1 MPYKKKTR
9 LYISMLCALAGAM
22 SASATDAGHY
32 TSSSVLSSGRW
43 VKIRVNE
50 SGIQQITNEQL
61 REWGFDDPS
70 AVTVYGFGGVA
81 GVSEL
86 LDESVPDDLPQQP
99 VVYRDDRLLFYGEAN
114 WRPNL
119 VYFSAKSASVA
130 VCPDVERN
138 NVADAGYYF
147 ITDSQPVKK
156 PEIIPYRPFVSSP
169 FVRCHWSIATEEEEL
184 TIPVR
189 QGQLYFGRDISQD
202 SDTVRY
208 SFPLDDL
215 YFESSSITYSKV
227 VFHDILVGSGKNL
240 QYTLTYPHRGDIINK
255 TINLDNS
262 NSHVQF
268 STNAAVSDSTC
279 RCRCRAPRHRLT

>member
-61 REWGFDDPS
+61 REWGFDNPS

-99 VVYRDDRLLFYGEAN
+99 VVYLSL
-114 WRPNL
+114 
-119 VYFSAKSASVA
+119 
-130 VCPDVERN
+130 
-138 NVADAGYYF
+138 
-147 ITDSQPVKK
+147 IH
-156 PEIIPYRPFVSSP
+156 I
-169 FVRCHWSIATEEEEL
+169 
-184 TIPVR
+184 
-189 QGQLYFGRDISQD
+189 
-202 SDTVRY
+202 
-208 SFPLDDL
+208 
-215 YFESSSITYSKV
+215 
-227 VFHDILVGSGKNL
+227 
-240 QYTLTYPHRGDIINK
+240 
-255 TINLDNS
+255 
-262 NSHVQF
+262 
-268 STNAAVSDSTC
+268 
-279 RCRCRAPRHRLT
+279 